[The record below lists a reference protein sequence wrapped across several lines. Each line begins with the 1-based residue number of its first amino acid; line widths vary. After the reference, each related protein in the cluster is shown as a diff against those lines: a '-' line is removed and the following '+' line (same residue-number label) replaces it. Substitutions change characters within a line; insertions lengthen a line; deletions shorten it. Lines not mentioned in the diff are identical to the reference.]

1 MSGPGADGP
10 LRELAERLRVRLGV
24 EPTPRELAE
33 ALWLAGH
40 VGPAPAPTRP
50 RVTGGPVLMP
60 GPAQADDSGAAPPGS
75 PRPVAETPGRDS
87 SGRARLYA
95 DGPDTAPAT
104 ASGADGPDGPA
115 SRVRVPAATTLP
127 HTLRLQRAL
136 RPLQHYH
143 PPVRVPAHLVDE
155 QATAEQAAE
164 SRLLLP
170 VLRATTSREAR
181 LRILMDVSSSTA
193 VWDRTVEELRQI
205 CAGLGAFRE
214 VAVHH
219 VREGPGGG
227 LTVTTSREGTRGAR
241 AAEQLR
247 DPTGRQLTLVLSD
260 CAGPL
265 WRSGRM
271 QRLLHQWASAAPVAV
286 VQPLPYRMWRR
297 TYLPALP
304 GVLRRREGLGVRLGF
319 RPAEETPP
327 EGALP
332 VPVLAPTR
340 TALGTWARLLA
351 GTTGLSLPAAAG
363 WVRADHPAVAAH
375 PEQPSAD
382 AAALVRAFR
391 ATASRPAVSLAVSL
405 SAVPLALPVMQLVQR
420 ATQPRSGPS
429 VLAEVLLSGLLRR
442 GDGDE
447 WYVFA
452 PGVRE
457 ELLRLLPRGE
467 ALLVLRHCGAYVE
480 RHFGRRARNFPALAL
495 ARLTG
500 DTAVPDT
507 DPGLD
512 VPAAFA
518 EVSELVVGRYA
529 RVPAVS
535 PTQDHERGVLVCAE
549 EDVDWA
555 VWVRHLLKGFGHRPV
570 IQPSWRPVGDGLSA
584 EVALLMRDAAAQG
597 QRVLV
602 HVSGSALNALR
613 IHDDVVEGA
622 MAWHVLNQLGLDP
635 TSYAQDASG
644 PRFPGATRLVGR
656 LPQGA
661 PSLDGHEELVARLR
675 RRLTSQAQAQEGRS
689 AACAIVGPPGTGKMM
704 LAMDYVRR
712 YGDEYDVV
720 WWVGRRAGRDDGA
733 SVRRQALAELAT
745 ELGIAEGADWEA
757 ALRRLLREGRLRWLI
772 VYEAWD
778 TYEGPFDPLFDG
790 GHVLITSRDTAWA
803 HAVATL
809 SLESGET
816 GAGVAAEYDVGE
828 HVRSAVVSVSTS
840 DDRYVHSAG
849 TGFFVAPGWVIACP
863 GETEEATTYE
873 VRTVHGWRYR
883 SERVWRFGEMAVIR
897 LRDADVSPCLWIWE
911 NLELTAPMRVYTA
924 SGLPGR
930 IEVSATS
937 VHVERGICVA
947 NDPLPPDT
955 VGSPLVHASGAVYGM
970 ITGTDPRLGIHMESF
985 DDLRLLMQSRPEG
998 VAVWNEMLHAHD
1010 RFHARRLRVR
1020 DTEERWPDLYT
1031 ARRAERIQ
1039 LYGIL
1044 AELDPPAEPDA
1055 VRDLLPEPRPVSPP
1069 PLAWREGAQLLFDS
1083 RPDQL
1088 RAYLERVAAYCA
1100 SSQHPW
1106 NPAVADLHGWIAH
1119 RAWTGRDETLPVR
1132 HDTAVVV
1139 RVRSAGVASYDCRI
1153 HLLRN
1158 GEFSLRESLP
1168 LSGRSTLAGTLPS
1181 HLGEVLRE
1189 AAHEDGSLPTVQF
1202 VLSRESLWDFPVED
1216 LRMPHPD
1223 RDPELPRAPLWAET
1237 DVVVAGPRPQDQWA
1251 SDARRRWREMVRGPL
1266 ISMLLTADMSSTEVY
1281 DRLGNA
1287 PDNAVP
1293 VYCRHPDRPGGSTHL
1308 DIAQAMGF
1316 PLILWG
1322 DRRRHQDCSRFHDLA
1337 EDLVATSS
1345 CTAELLAGVRRM
1357 RASDAVGA
1365 TGTGSRVGLLYAPP
1379 DWWLPKS

>member
-1 MSGPGADGP
+1 MSGPAADGP

-33 ALWLAGH
+33 ALWLAGQ
-40 VGPAPAPTRP
+40 VGPAPVPTRP
-50 RVTGGPVLMP
+50 QVTGSPVLLP
-60 GPAQADDSGAAPPGS
+60 GPATAEDSAAAPGS
-75 PRPVAETPGRDS
+75 PRPGTGTPIRDS

-95 DGPDTAPAT
+95 DGPDTAPVT
-104 ASGADGPDGPA
+104 DSGADGPDAPA
-115 SRVRVPAATTLP
+115 GRVRAPAATTLP

-136 RPLQHYH
+136 RPLQRYH

-164 SRLLLP
+164 TRLLLP

-214 VAVHH
+214 VAVHYVH
-219 VREGPGGG
+219 GGPGDG

-271 QRLLHQWASAAPVAV
+271 QRLLHQWASVAPVAV

-340 TALGTWARLLA
+340 TALGTWARLLS
-351 GTTGLSLPAAAG
+351 GTTGLSLPAAAA
-363 WVRADHPAVAAH
+363 WVRADHPASPAH
-375 PEQPSAD
+375 PEQPPAD
-382 AAALVRAFR
+382 AATLVRAFR
-391 ATASRPAVSLAVSL
+391 GTASRPAVSLAVSL

-442 GDGDE
+442 GESDG
-447 WYVFA
+447 WYAFA

-457 ELLRLLPRGE
+457 ELLRLLSRGE

-500 DTAVPDT
+500 DTAVPET
-507 DPGLD
+507 DPDLD

-529 RVPAVS
+529 RVPAA
-535 PTQDHERGVLVCAE
+535 PPARQRERSVLVFAGEDAE
-549 EDVDWA
+549 WA
-555 VWVRHLLKGFGHRPV
+555 VWVRHLLKGYGRKPDLELWD
-570 IQPSWRPVGDGLSA
+570 PREEADA
-584 EVALLMRDAAAQG
+584 EVSRLMRDAADQEEP
-597 QRVLV
+597 VLLL
-602 HVSGSALNALR
+602 VSGSALHVLR
-613 IHDDVVEGA
+613 IRSETVEGA
-622 MAWHVLNQLGLDP
+622 MAWRVLTGLGLDP
-635 TSYAQDASG
+635 TSYVPDASG
-644 PRFPGATRLVGR
+644 PSFPGATRLVGQ
-656 LPQGA
+656 LPEGA

-675 RRLTSQAQAQEGRS
+675 RRLTSQSSFPQDGRS
-689 AACAIVGPPGTGKMM
+689 AACAIVGPSGTGKMM

-720 WWVGRRAGRDDGA
+720 WWVGRRAGRDGNA
-733 SVRRQALAELAT
+733 AIRREELARLAE
-745 ELGIAEGADWEA
+745 ELGVAENADWEA
-757 ALRRLLREGRLRWLI
+757 ALRRMLREGWLRWLI

-778 TYEGPFDPLFDG
+778 TYEGPFDVLFDG
-790 GHVLITSRDTAWA
+790 GHVLITSRDTSWA
-803 HAVATL
+803 QAVATL
-809 SLESGET
+809 SLEPGET
-816 GAGVAAEYDVGE
+816 GAEYDAGE
-828 HVRSAVVSVSTS
+828 DVRSAVVSVSVS
-840 DDRYVHSAG
+840 DGAYVRSAG
-849 TGFFVAPGWVIACP
+849 TGFFLAPGWVVACP
-863 GETEEATTYE
+863 GETGEETTFE

-883 SERVWRFGEMAVIR
+883 SERVWRFDEVALIR
-897 LRDADVSPCLWIWE
+897 LRDADVSPCLWIWDDPDPAE
-911 NLELTAPMRVYTA
+911 PLWMYTA

-930 IEVSATS
+930 IEVVATAAAAS
-937 VHVERGICVA
+937 GDAPPRNVA
-947 NDPLPPDT
+947 
-955 VGSPLVHASGAVYGM
+955 GSPLVHAGGALYGM
-970 ITGTDPRLGIHMESF
+970 VLAGDPVLGVRHLSF
-985 DDLRLLMQSRPEG
+985 GSLRSRIQSDPEG
-998 VAVWNEMLHAHD
+998 AAVWNEVLRAHD
-1010 RFHARRLRVR
+1010 RFHARQLRVR
-1020 DTEERWPDLYT
+1020 NTEERWPDLYT
-1031 ARRAERIQ
+1031 APRAEGIQ

-1055 VRDLLPEPRPVSPP
+1055 VQELFPEPRPFPP
-1069 PLAWREGAQLLFDS
+1069 HLLAWRDGAQLLFS
-1083 RPDQL
+1083 TRPGQL
-1088 RAYLERVAAYCA
+1088 HTYLERVAAYCA
-1100 SSQHPW
+1100 SAQHVPW
-1106 NPAVADLHGWIAH
+1106 NPAVADLHAWIAH
-1119 RAWTGRDETLPVR
+1119 RAWTGRDETPPAR

-1139 RVRSAGVASYDCRI
+1139 DVRNARPHSYDCRI
-1153 HLLRN
+1153 HLMRS
-1158 GEFSLRESLP
+1158 GEFRLRGSLP
-1168 LSGRSTLAGTLPS
+1168 LSGRSALAGTLPS
-1181 HLGEVLRE
+1181 HLGEALRE
-1189 AAHEDGSLPTVQF
+1189 AAGPDGSLPTVQF
-1202 VLSRESLWDFPVED
+1202 ALSREFLWDFPVED

-1223 RDPELPRAPLWAET
+1223 RDPELPRMPLWAET
-1237 DVVVAGPRPQDQWA
+1237 DVVVAGPQPRYA
-1251 SDARRRWREMVRGPL
+1251 RENDARRRWQAVTSGPL
-1266 ISMLLTADMSSTEVY
+1266 SSVLLTADMSTHEVY
-1281 DRLGNA
+1281 DLLGRA
-1287 PDNAVP
+1287 PDHAVP
-1293 VYCRHPDRPGGSTHL
+1293 LYCRHPDRPGGSTHL
-1308 DIAQAMGF
+1308 DIAQSVGF

-1322 DRRRHQDCSRFHDLA
+1322 DRRRHTDCSRFHELA
-1337 EDLVATSS
+1337 ANLIDTSRNA
-1345 CTAELLAGVRRM
+1345 AELLHGVRRM
-1357 RASDAVGA
+1357 RVSDAAGS
-1365 TGTGSRVGLLYAPP
+1365 TGTGSRVGLLYDPP
-1379 DWWLPKS
+1379 DWWLPERLL